1 MQKNVVRY
9 KNVQGIRIAPGG
21 RVDLAIGAGT
31 ETLAGVDTVV
41 FASER
46 RSDRALAGIAKAR
59 GLETYVIGDAADVNS
74 EDSGTIL
81 ATIAQ
86 AYDIARSI

>member
-1 MQKNVVRY
+1 MQKSVKRY
-9 KNVQGIRIAPGG
+9 KNVQGIGIEPGG
-21 RVDLAIGAGT
+21 TVQLVTGT
-31 ETLAGVDTVV
+31 GNETLSGIDTIV

-46 RSDRALAGIAKAR
+46 RSDRALAEIAKAR
-59 GLETYVIGDAADVNS
+59 GLETYVLGDAADVTS